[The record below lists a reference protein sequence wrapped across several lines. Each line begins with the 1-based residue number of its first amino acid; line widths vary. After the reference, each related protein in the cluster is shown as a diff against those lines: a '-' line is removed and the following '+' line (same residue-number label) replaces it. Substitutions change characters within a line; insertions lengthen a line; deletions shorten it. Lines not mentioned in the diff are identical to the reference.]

1 MSEATT
7 YNDGAALE
15 QLIYQVRGVHAARL
29 VTDTGGKIN
38 EVHVVG
44 TPRRSAKQIVR
55 DIESILYVRGGV
67 RLDYR
72 KISLVQV
79 ADSAVQN
86 VAPRLQL
93 VDVAHSTGESGT
105 SVAITLSLRDEQV
118 QGVSAAPSA
127 GSQDEAKPLL
137 ADLPQ
142 LAAQATVNALDNWVG
157 PRGHLQLERI
167 QRQALGAI
175 EVYLAHLSLETDG
188 GIETLLGVSMLRNDE
203 LLTVARAVLDAANR
217 RIERLLAQ
225 SA

>member
-7 YNDGAALE
+7 YYDGAALE

-55 DIESILYVRGGV
+55 DIESILYVRGGI

-79 ADSAVQN
+79 AESAVQN

-93 VDVAHSTGESGT
+93 IDVAPTASAGGA
-105 SVAITLSLRDEQV
+105 SVVVTLGLRDEQV
-118 QGVSAAPSA
+118 HGFVPERPHGSPGHEDRAPVRRGEAVQRLEAPAAVHLA
-127 GSQDEAKPLL
+127 ARGER
-137 ADLPQ
+137 ADL
-142 LAAQATVNALDNWVG
+142 LHDVG
-157 PRGHLQLERI
+157 R
-167 QRQALGAI
+167 
-175 EVYLAHLSLETDG
+175 
-188 GIETLLGVSMLRNDE
+188 
-203 LLTVARAVLDAANR
+203 
-217 RIERLLAQ
+217 
-225 SA
+225 

>member
-7 YNDGAALE
+7 YYDGAALE

-55 DIESILYVRGGV
+55 DIESILYVRGGI

-79 ADSAVQN
+79 AESAVQN

-93 VDVAHSTGESGT
+93 IDVAHSAGESGT
-105 SVAITLSLRDEQV
+105 TVVVTLGLRDEQV
-118 QGVSAAPSA
+118 QGLGVARPDV
-127 GSQDEAKPLL
+127 SQDEAKPLH
-137 ADLPQ
+137 AALPQ
-142 LAAQATVNALDNWVG
+142 LTAQATVNALDSWVG

-167 QRQALGAI
+167 QRQGLGAI
-175 EVYLAHLSLETDG
+175 EVYLAHLSLETDA

-217 RIERLLAQ
+217 RVERLLAHAQ
-225 SA
+225 

>member
-7 YNDGAALE
+7 YYDGAALE

-29 VTDTGGKIN
+29 VTDPGGKIN

-79 ADSAVQN
+79 AESAVQN

-93 VDVAHSTGESGT
+93 IDVVHSASESGA
-105 SVAITLSLRDEQV
+105 SVIITLGLRDEQV
-118 QGVSAAPSA
+118 QGLSDARA
-127 GSQDEAKPLL
+127 GEPANM
-137 ADLPQ
+137 PQ
-142 LAAQATVNALDNWVG
+142 LTAEATVNALDNWVG
-157 PRGHLQLERI
+157 PRGHLQLEHI
-167 QRQALGAI
+167 QRQGLGAI
-175 EVYLAHLSLETDG
+175 EVYLAHLSLETDA

-217 RIERLLAQ
+217 RIERLLANA
-225 SA
+225 S

>member
-7 YNDGAALE
+7 YYDGAALE

-29 VTDTGGKIN
+29 VTDPGGKIN

-79 ADSAVQN
+79 AESAVQN

-93 VDVAHSTGESGT
+93 IDVAQTASESGAG
-105 SVAITLSLRDEQV
+105 VVVTLGLRDEQV
-118 QGVSAAPSA
+118 QGLGGARPGEPA
-127 GSQDEAKPLL
+127 E
-137 ADLPQ
+137 LPQ
-142 LAAQATVNALDNWVG
+142 LTAEATVNALDNWVG

-175 EVYLAHLSLETDG
+175 EVYMAHLSLETDA

-217 RIERLLAQ
+217 RVERLLAHAQ
-225 SA
+225 